1 MMRRRWG
8 FFPSLVNLV
17 ALMLVATL
25 LVFAQ
30 GQGQGRGKGG
40 GKPGGGGPWQED
52 FSGPLDGKKWV
63 ISSWFAPGYLPGN
76 HQGYYETENVS
87 LQGGYLVMRLWQ
99 EPGEVDGNPD
109 GVISHGAHV
118 TTKQKYGYGTYEW
131 RMRMS
136 STATSPAG
144 AGTPVSGSV
153 SAGFSYV
160 NNSETEID
168 YEFGAHLPDTLYMVN
183 WYNTNPA
190 TGPFDEHVTYT
201 ALPLSDISDAFH
213 TYKFVWEP
221 GRITF
226 YVDDVVQA
234 VHTTDVPSAPAL
246 FMINHW
252 GTNNPNWGGPATFGV
267 DRYFYIDWVRFTPQP

>member
-1 MMRRRWG
+1 MMRKRWG
-8 FFPSLVNLV
+8 FLPSLVNLIAV
-17 ALMLVATL
+17 VLVATL
-25 LVFAQ
+25 LAFA
-30 GQGQGRGKGG
+30 QGQGRGKG
-40 GKPGGGGPWQED
+40 KPGGGGGAWEEH
-52 FSGPLDGKKWV
+52 FNGPLDKKKWV

-76 HQGYYETENVS
+76 HQGYYDAENVTIQS
-87 LQGGYLVMRLWQ
+87 GYLILKLWQ
-99 EPGEVDGNPD
+99 EPGDVDGNPD

-136 STATSPAG
+136 STATSPTG
-144 AGTPVSGSV
+144 AGDPVSGSV

-183 WYNTNPA
+183 WYNTDPA

-201 ALPLSDISDAFH
+201 ALPLPDVSDAFH

-226 YVDDVVQA
+226 YVDDVLQA
-234 VHTTDVPSAPAL
+234 THTTDVPSAPAL

-252 GTNNPNWGGPATFGV
+252 GTNNPFWGGPATFGV
-267 DRYFYIDWVRFTPQP
+267 DRYFYIDWARFTPQP